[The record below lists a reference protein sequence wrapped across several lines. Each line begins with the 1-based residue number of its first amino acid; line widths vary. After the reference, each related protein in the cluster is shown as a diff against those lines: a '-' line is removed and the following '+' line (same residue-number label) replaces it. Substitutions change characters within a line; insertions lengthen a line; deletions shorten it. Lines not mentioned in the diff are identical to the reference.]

1 MPITERALY
10 RVGRMLSDLE
20 QPVRVDQAIRVG
32 ISTAAIDALIQNGLT
47 PEEVSV
53 IVVQSNP
60 DVNHKED
67 GRLDSRQSTAWFRTA
82 SVLALTF
89 EVFGNEKKGLKWL
102 RRPRSRFDWLSAL
115 DLMKTDAGAELV
127 EQTLLQIDSG
137 YFG

>member
-1 MPITERALY
+1 
-10 RVGRMLSDLE
+10 MLTDLE
-20 QPVRVDQAIRVG
+20 QPVRLDQAIRVG
-32 ISTAAIDALIQNGLT
+32 IPTAAIDALIQNGLT

-53 IVVQSNP
+53 VGVQTNP

-89 EVFGNEKKGLKWL
+89 EVFRNEEKGLKWL
-102 RRPRSRFDWLSAL
+102 RRPRNRFDWLSAV
-115 DLMKTDAGAELV
+115 DLMQTDAGAELV
-127 EQTLLQIDSG
+127 EQALLQIDSG